1 MDGVFDALV
10 SAAAADVAR
19 HRLSYLVVGR
29 FWIFHQERGRLHDLT
44 GLAIAALR
52 NIQFAPGLLN
62 RMVAGRVKA
71 FDRGDFAADHIG
83 NRRDAGAHG
92 VLVDHNGAGAAER
105 LAAAKFGA
113 CQAHLI
119 AEKPEQ
125 RKVGIAIPV
134 LLLAINLQLDHDRF
148 SLFLS
153 Y

>member
-19 HRLSYLVVGR
+19 HNLSYLVAGR
-29 FWIFHQERGRLHDLT
+29 FWIFRQERGRLHDLT

-62 RMVAGRVKA
+62 RVIAGRMKA
-71 FDRGDFAADHIG
+71 FDRGDVAAGHIG
-83 NRRDAGAHG
+83 NRCNAGAHG
-92 VLVDHNGAGAAER
+92 ALVDHNGAGAAER

-113 CQAHLI
+113 GQAHFI
-119 AEKPEQ
+119 AEKPKQ

-134 LLLAINLQLDHDRF
+134 PLLAIDVQLDHDVSR
-148 SLFLS
+148 SS
-153 Y
+153 